1 MAKFK
6 IGDKVIGNE
15 QASKHYPYTI
25 TGWIGEVTDVHGD
38 GSIQVKDAT
47 SSKMWVNADCF
58 DLYSPTPEK
67 KKKTDD
73 KEPAF
78 TNGEVYKLLFNCKAP
93 SCPTS
98 GGCDNCPAAE
108 KNGGPGCGHSDWWWD
123 YPFTGSMTAITGA
136 PRKPA
141 RNKEHKKT
149 KKKGLEGLCEEYN
162 YSDSAGLEYIAE
174 NNLCTTPE
182 QKTALEVLGLLNEL
196 IFTHNSDKYNE
207 TDYRMRYNALLRSL
221 GISLNKEGLAFIK
234 EKK

>member
-6 IGDKVIGNE
+6 IGDKIIGNE
-15 QASKHYPYTI
+15 QASKHYSYTK
-25 TGWIGEVTDVHGD
+25 TGWIGRVTSVSGD
-38 GSIQVKDAT
+38 KEIQVKDDT
-47 SSKMWVNADCF
+47 SSHMWVCSDYF
-58 DLYSPTPEK
+58 DLYNPTSG
-67 KKKTDD
+67 KKTDG
-73 KEPAF
+73 KEIVL
-78 TNGEVYKLLFNCKAP
+78 TNNDVYKLLFHCKPP

-98 GGCDNCPAAE
+98 GGCDKCPAASE
-108 KNGGPGCGHSDWWWD
+108 NGGPGCGHSDKWWD
-123 YPFTGSMTAITGA
+123 YPFKGSMTAITGA

-182 QKTALEVLGLLNEL
+182 QKTTLEVLGLLNEL
-196 IFTHNSDKYNE
+196 IFIHNSDKYNE
-207 TDYRMRYNALLRSL
+207 TEYRMRYTALLRSL
-221 GISLNKEGLAFIK
+221 GVSINKEGLAFIK